1 MAGEPA
7 HLMRAREAA
16 SVARSMACAFEAD
29 PMASHLLPDPA
40 TRRAKLERAFRLFLK
55 RLYLPDGN
63 CYTIGDADGG
73 ALWLS
78 PGAYPPSA
86 AQQIRM
92 LPGLARVFGL
102 SRLPAALRDLAQM
115 ESIHPKRAPH
125 WYLGFLGVAPAKQ
138 GRGLGTRL
146 LEPVLRRCD
155 AEGTA
160 AYLETSNPANLAL
173 YSRHG
178 FEVIAECDIRSG
190 PHVWGM
196 WREPRR

>member
-1 MAGEPA
+1 MAAEPA
-7 HLMRAREAA
+7 RAIRGEETA
-16 SVARSMACAFEAD
+16 SVARSMAAAFEAD

-40 TRRAKLERAFRLFLK
+40 TRRPRLERAFRLFLK

-63 CYTIGDADGG
+63 SYTIEDADGG

-78 PGAYPPSA
+78 PGAYAPSA

-92 LPGLARVFGL
+92 LPGLAGIFGL
-102 SRLPAALRDLAQM
+102 GRLPRALRDLGQM
-115 ESIHPKRAPH
+115 ESIHPKRGPH
-125 WYLGFLGVAPAKQ
+125 WYLGFLGVEPAKQ

-146 LEPVLRRCD
+146 LGPVLQRCD
-155 AEGTA
+155 AERLP
-160 AYLETSNPANLAL
+160 AYLETSNASNLPL
-173 YSRHG
+173 YRRQG
-178 FEVIAECDIRSG
+178 FEVIGECEIHHG

>member
-1 MAGEPA
+1 MAAQPA
-7 HLMRAREAA
+7 HAIRAEETA
-16 SVARSMACAFEAD
+16 SVARSMAAAFEAD
-29 PMASHLLPDPA
+29 PMASHLLPDPP
-40 TRRAKLERAFRLFLK
+40 TRREKLEKAFRLFLK

-63 CYTIGDADGG
+63 SYTIGDSDGG

-86 AQQIRM
+86 IQQIRM

-102 SRLPAALRDLAQM
+102 SWLPGALRDLAQM
-115 ESIHPKRAPH
+115 EIIHPKREPH

-138 GRGLGTRL
+138 GRGLGPRL
-146 LEPVLRRCD
+146 LEPVLQRCD

-160 AYLETSNPANLAL
+160 AYLETSNASNLPL
-173 YSRHG
+173 YQRQGFDVIGECEIRH
-178 FEVIAECDIRSG
+178 G